1 MDSFCD
7 RHQLQ
12 RIYQGLASYKSEYI
26 QTGIKAFWIEAKSV
40 PLYHPE
46 IAWNLTVFSSQCFL
60 AEGIE
65 NVKMCHWMCT
75 CRSVMCSKGEEGFV
89 RNNCQIIV
97 KLPSTH
103 TFKTIF
109 PIRNREHMW

>member
-12 RIYQGLASYKSEYI
+12 KIYQGLASYKSEHI

-46 IAWNLTVFSSQCFL
+46 IA
-60 AEGIE
+60 
-65 NVKMCHWMCT
+65 
-75 CRSVMCSKGEEGFV
+75 
-89 RNNCQIIV
+89 
-97 KLPSTH
+97 
-103 TFKTIF
+103 
-109 PIRNREHMW
+109 